1 MNYKMVKAEDG
12 IVWVTVQPLMS
23 EVKKALD
30 NAKNINVSEMNVD
43 DKRGVDFTILSMEA
57 VYNFLGSIM
66 TEHNVNELI
75 NSATV
80 EVKHDGNLH

>member
-1 MNYKMVKAEDG
+1 MVKAEDG